1 MILRLF
7 AQNDNGKLVLTM
19 LDALFVGKI
28 PRENIYL
35 IKINIGS
42 LWGALF
48 NSKNLHHPTL
58 IKIRMLKLIIR
69 KANKDVLRGW
79 PARGKKSTF

>member
-1 MILRLF
+1 MF
-7 AQNDNGKLVLTM
+7 
-19 LDALFVGKI
+19 DALFVGEI
-28 PRENIYL
+28 PWENIYL

-69 KANKDVLRGW
+69 KANKSALCGW
-79 PARGKKSTF
+79 SACGKNQHFKERPSQAYSN

>member
-1 MILRLF
+1 MF
-7 AQNDNGKLVLTM
+7 
-19 LDALFVGKI
+19 DALFVGKI
-28 PRENIYL
+28 SRENIYL

-48 NSKNLHHPTL
+48 NFKNLHHPTL

-69 KANKDVLRGW
+69 KANKMPCVDGRRVEKNQHFKER
-79 PARGKKSTF
+79 PA

>member
-1 MILRLF
+1 M
-7 AQNDNGKLVLTM
+7 V
-19 LDALFVGKI
+19 
-28 PRENIYL
+28 P
-35 IKINIGS
+35 

-69 KANKDVLRGW
+69 KANKIDHCGW
-79 PARGKKSTF
+79 RARGKNQHFKGEPAMPHAN

>member
-1 MILRLF
+1 MF
-7 AQNDNGKLVLTM
+7 
-19 LDALFVGKI
+19 DALFVGKI

-42 LWGALF
+42 LLGALF
-48 NSKNLHHPTL
+48 NSENLHHLTL

-69 KANKDVLRGW
+69 KANKSALCAR
-79 PARGKKSTF
+79 PTRGKNQHFKETPACTYSN

>member
-1 MILRLF
+1 MF
-7 AQNDNGKLVLTM
+7 
-19 LDALFVGKI
+19 DALFFGKI

-58 IKIRMLKLIIR
+58 IKIRMLKVIIR
-69 KANKDVLRGW
+69 KANKNALCGW
-79 PARGKKSTF
+79 PACGKKSTF